1 MNLLKT
7 NAKVDKQSFA
17 KQHPKL
23 NLLLGLGLLL
33 FFIGILIFV
42 VYIAGKYI
50 IVGVTIAVNWLTS
63 LTSKLDAV
71 IIVALITGCVSI
83 VSVLISSIVAKRIEY
98 NRSRQEYLAKKR
110 EEPYGQFVDMIYKIQ
125 QNTKQKGSYTEKQM
139 LMDISQFSKQ
149 ITLWG
154 SSSVVNKWVEF
165 RENGSNPEF
174 AQKNLLVLEDIMNE
188 MRKDLGLKKTKK
200 GNLLAFFINDIKTAI
215 KK

>member
-1 MNLLKT
+1 MKT
-7 NAKVDKQSFA
+7 NAKVDKQPFA
-17 KQHPKL
+17 KRHPKL

-188 MRKDLGLKKTKK
+188 IRKDLGLKKTKK

>member
-1 MNLLKT
+1 M
-7 NAKVDKQSFA
+7 DKQSFA
-17 KQHPKL
+17 KRHPKL

-110 EEPYGQFVDMIYKIQ
+110 EDPYGQFVDMIYKIQ

-200 GNLLAFFINDIKTAI
+200 GIFLHSS
-215 KK
+215 

>member
-1 MNLLKT
+1 MKT

-110 EEPYGQFVDMIYKIQ
+110 EDPYGQFVDMIYKIQ
-125 QNTKQKGSYTEKQM
+125 QNTKQKGSY
-139 LMDISQFSKQ
+139 
-149 ITLWG
+149 
-154 SSSVVNKWVEF
+154 
-165 RENGSNPEF
+165 R
-174 AQKNLLVLEDIMNE
+174 
-188 MRKDLGLKKTKK
+188 
-200 GNLLAFFINDIKTAI
+200 
-215 KK
+215 

>member
-1 MNLLKT
+1 MKT

-17 KQHPKL
+17 KRHPKL

-110 EEPYGQFVDMIYKIQ
+110 EDPYGQFVDMIYKIQ

>member
-1 MNLLKT
+1 MKT
-7 NAKVDKQSFA
+7 NVKMDKQSFA
-17 KQHPKL
+17 KRHPKL
-23 NLLLGLGLLL
+23 NLALRLGLLL

-42 VYIAGKYI
+42 LYTAGKYI
-50 IVGVTIAVNWLTS
+50 IVSVTTAVNWLAS

-83 VSVLISSIVAKRIEY
+83 VSVLISSIAAKRIEY
-98 NRSRQEYLAKKR
+98 HRSRQEYLAKKR
-110 EEPYGQFVDMIYKIQ
+110 EEPYGQFVDMIYKLQ
-125 QNTKQKGSYTEKQM
+125 QNTKQKGSYTEDQM
-139 LMDISQFSKQ
+139 LRDISQFSKQ

-154 SSSVVNKWVEF
+154 SSSVVNKWVKF

-215 KK
+215 KKMK